1 MNIHTFEGFSM
12 LISIPLLVFQLYI
25 SHKTLA
31 VSDKKIYTVKKY
43 ILRHVKNNG
52 NFFFH
57 KKKNYQT
64 SKALLEKAQQD
75 SEANTETTIK
85 GPITSVSGKKTEIK

>member
-1 MNIHTFEGFSM
+1 M
-12 LISIPLLVFQLYI
+12 L
-25 SHKTLA
+25 KTME
-31 VSDKKIYTVKKY
+31 I
-43 ILRHVKNNG
+43 
-52 NFFFH
+52 FFPQ
-57 KKKNYQT
+57 KKNYQT